1 MTDMWLLIDTGNTN
15 LSCAFFDGKRIFGK
29 QDVAHKDIA
38 VIASSIVKAGVTDVM
53 LSSVVPAA
61 TRRLASLTK
70 NAGVRLH
77 VCGKDVAIP
86 VANRYRCPAEVG
98 QDRLLN
104 VFAVRELY
112 PRRDI
117 RLVIDAGT
125 AVTFDFVGKDGAYEG
140 GLIYPG
146 MRSSLK
152 ALLDDCALLPDAL
165 DLKKAKTIYAK
176 STAEGINNG
185 IIFGYS
191 FMVKGM
197 IEHLRA
203 RHAGEP
209 FSVLV
214 TGGAGA
220 LLKKDIAG
228 FDIYDDDL
236 SLKGL
241 GRLVATI
248 AKESA

>member
-1 MTDMWLLIDTGNTN
+1 MNDMWLLIDAGNTN
-15 LSCAFFDGKRIFGK
+15 LSCALFDGKRIRATRDIPHEDLTLLSAFVCDHGVS
-29 QDVAHKDIA
+29 DVL
-38 VIASSIVKAGVTDVM
+38 

-61 TRRLASLTK
+61 TKRIAGFSRKHGWRL
-70 NAGVRLH
+70 R
-77 VCGKDVAIP
+77 VCGRDLTIP
-86 VANRYRCPAEVG
+86 VANRYRRPSEVG

-104 VFAVRELY
+104 VFAVSRVY
-112 PRRDI
+112 PDDGI
-117 RLVIDAGT
+117 RLVVDIGT
-125 AVTFDFVGKDGAYEG
+125 AVTFDFIGEDGAYEG

-176 STAEGINNG
+176 STEEGINNG

-191 FMVKGM
+191 FMIRGM
-197 IEHLRA
+197 IEHLRSLA
-203 RHAGEP
+203 SKGTFHT
-209 FSVLV
+209 LI

-228 FDIYDDDL
+228 YDRYDNDL
-236 SLKGL
+236 ALKGL
-241 GRLVATI
+241 ACLVREI
-248 AKESA
+248 S